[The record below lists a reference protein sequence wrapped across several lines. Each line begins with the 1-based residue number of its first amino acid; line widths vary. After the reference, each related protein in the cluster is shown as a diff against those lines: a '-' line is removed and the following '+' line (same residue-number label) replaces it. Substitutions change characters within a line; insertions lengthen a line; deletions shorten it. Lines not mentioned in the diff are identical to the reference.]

1 MSPSQRLHRG
11 QPRPSA
17 LAGRWYPGDPDAL
30 ADTVRT
36 WIAEAPTPTPTTPTG
51 RVVAVLSPHAG
62 HIYSGPIAGRAF
74 AAVGGPFRRA
84 ILVGPAHR
92 VAFHGISAGDF
103 ATYQVPTG
111 TFPVDRDAI
120 AELERAE
127 LVTCV
132 PDAHAD
138 EHCLEILLPF
148 LREAVGEVPILP
160 LLCGHT
166 GGDDVA
172 RVLAAALRD
181 GDLLVISSDLSH
193 YHAYADAR
201 ARDAA
206 TLDAIIAGRGDTLGG
221 HQACGYL
228 GIQAGLRYGAA
239 HGWRPTLLGYQ
250 NSGDT
255 AGDKDAV
262 VGYGAIAF
270 TAGV

>member
-1 MSPSQRLHRG
+1 MSPSHRLHRG

-17 LAGRWYPGDPDAL
+17 LAGRWYPGDPEAL
-30 ADTVRT
+30 ADTVRA
-36 WIAEAPTPTPTTPTG
+36 WIAEAPTTTPTTPTE

-84 ILVGPAHR
+84 VLVGPAHR
-92 VAFHGISAGDF
+92 VAFQGISAGDF

-148 LREAVGEVPILP
+148 IAEAVGEVPILP
-160 LLCGHT
+160 LLCGRT
-166 GGDDVA
+166 RADDVA
-172 RVLAAALRD
+172 RALEAALRD
-181 GDLLVISSDLSH
+181 DDLLVISSDLSH
-193 YHAYADAR
+193 YEPY
-201 ARDAA
+201 DAA
-206 TLDAIIAGRGDTLGG
+206 RERDLATLAAVIDGRGDALGG
-221 HQACGYL
+221 YDACGYI
-228 GIQAGLRYGAA
+228 GIQAALAVGARR
-239 HGWRPTLLGYQ
+239 GWRRTLLGYQ
-250 NSGDT
+250 SSGDT
-255 AGDKDAV
+255 AGDRSAV
-262 VGYGAIAF
+262 VGYGAVAF
-270 TAGV
+270 VK